1 MHSKAG
7 SRNLVVDVR
16 PPAGSI
22 TSLTLEV
29 NSSGRGGDFS
39 FLVGTSAC
47 ELFRVQCTPQV
58 RLGSPGR
65 PVVT

>member
-1 MHSKAG
+1 MHGKAG
-7 SRNLVVDVR
+7 PRNLAGDVC

-22 TSLTLEV
+22 TSLTLES
-29 NSSGRGGDFS
+29 NSSGRGGEFS

-58 RLGSPGR
+58 RLDQLAAP
-65 PVVT
+65 P